1 MTAEERE
8 RAEGATAL
16 TGKYDDRP
24 REPSGFTLGE
34 AARMGVAERLE
45 VLTKQAETLQNSL
58 KFQSDYL
65 SSSEIKDRKPK
76 KKIKKRKALDL
87 GEKEEIVLKEDVK
100 PKKEPEEKL
109 DENSDEEDAWLYE
122 QLSRQRKMNR
132 SAASRSVEERGAA
145 ALMDTI
151 EKTELKEE
159 QPDETIKPT
168 VAMIDSKEAL
178 TGTTEFCKATDVEKS
193 L

>member
-1 MTAEERE
+1 
-8 RAEGATAL
+8 
-16 TGKYDDRP
+16 
-24 REPSGFTLGE
+24 
-34 AARMGVAERLE
+34 MGLN
-45 VLTKQAETLQNSL
+45 NSL

-76 KKIKKRKALDL
+76 KKIKKRKALEL

-159 QPDETIKPT
+159 QPGEDIQPTI
-168 VAMIDSKEAL
+168 
-178 TGTTEFCKATDVEKS
+178 
-193 L
+193 